1 MIRTVRRRR
10 GLLFGMILALLAAC
24 IHCPG
29 EAASGKRQLLQFRVR
44 PVIER
49 ADMERADGTVFIGA
63 RQGKQQTAQMHIGT
77 TGRSPGGNETDLAA
91 LIKKTGGRVEHA
103 FWRAEAR
110 ESLTDQGQFVLWPV
124 GNAQRSMPAVAFP
137 GWNLWDVTD
146 WMRAILQEGADF
158 SFRVQKADGATDD
171 GAAFDFKRSWIYVT
185 ISLPEAD
192 PLLAE
197 EWLTDSELLDIALS
211 ALPENHWALKQYQK
225 VAGSLTAAR
234 WPETGVPY
242 YFGGHSAEK
251 VLHRYFPLQE
261 SKYYKSNRL
270 YLCGFDCGSFLHW
283 VEEEA
288 GYLPQEELSEI
299 LKARAG
305 AFPLRG
311 LELREWAQ
319 ALQPGDLLVFDH
331 GTYHVGMVLGTP
343 RMFGLTA
350 ENAPEA
356 VEWLDAPLMIHCGED
371 PFLYDRFKAYI
382 QAQDFRMQT
391 TPPDGGVTVS
401 LILPDLSEALRI
413 REAPWGKQYGYFE
426 ILGQTMT
433 VFQLA
438 DCSEIAWFRPVR
450 PEGGS

>member
-1 MIRTVRRRR
+1 
-10 GLLFGMILALLAAC
+10 
-24 IHCPG
+24 
-29 EAASGKRQLLQFRVR
+29 
-44 PVIER
+44 
-49 ADMERADGTVFIGA
+49 
-63 RQGKQQTAQMHIGT
+63 
-77 TGRSPGGNETDLAA
+77 
-91 LIKKTGGRVEHA
+91 
-103 FWRAEAR
+103 
-110 ESLTDQGQFVLWPV
+110 
-124 GNAQRSMPAVAFP
+124 MPAVAFP